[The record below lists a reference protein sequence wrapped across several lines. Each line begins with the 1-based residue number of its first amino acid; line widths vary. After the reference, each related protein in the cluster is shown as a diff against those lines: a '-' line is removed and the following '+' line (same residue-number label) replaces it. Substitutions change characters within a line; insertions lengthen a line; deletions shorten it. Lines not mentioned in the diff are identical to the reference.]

1 MKKDASEIQSDH
13 QALISSIRAP
23 TDCILQHDLSL
34 EVFFGTCRRRIPWCR
49 SPPSQNLP
57 PKNQFAERHGAS
69 PQGLKSH
76 HLAERGEQIR
86 ETQKAMSMARQD
98 ALWATPQVGRS
109 KELEEWIISTRRLLH
124 ENPELSFEVRG
135 IKHKSVDLSSS
146 NLSPARLDERNTT
159 RAL

>member
-1 MKKDASEIQSDH
+1 
-13 QALISSIRAP
+13 
-23 TDCILQHDLSL
+23 
-34 EVFFGTCRRRIPWCR
+34 
-49 SPPSQNLP
+49 
-57 PKNQFAERHGAS
+57 
-69 PQGLKSH
+69 
-76 HLAERGEQIR
+76 
-86 ETQKAMSMARQD
+86 MSMARQD